1 MRYNLENVDL
11 PFSFPHLLF
20 GARARWFS
28 VFAFHGR
35 AASGLLLEFVAS
47 AKKERN
53 NTYARKKR
61 YVENFALLV
70 ARVREDQKL
79 VNALARFAR
88 QIHDSRQC
96 WFRQLSSEAFKQ
108 RFAHMLE
115 TRFHI

>member
-1 MRYNLENVDL
+1 VNLFCRQFYIIVLNVIV
-11 PFSFPHLLF
+11 LL
-20 GARARWFS
+20 
-28 VFAFHGR
+28 
-35 AASGLLLEFVAS
+35 
-47 AKKERN
+47 KIER
-53 NTYARKKR
+53 
-61 YVENFALLV
+61 ALLV
-70 ARVREDQKL
+70 ARVREDNKL

>member
-1 MRYNLENVDL
+1 MEDALHSFYAFYLFDPCFLIFLGRCFVFQRHVVNLFCRQFYIIVLNVIV
-11 PFSFPHLLF
+11 LL
-20 GARARWFS
+20 
-28 VFAFHGR
+28 
-35 AASGLLLEFVAS
+35 
-47 AKKERN
+47 KIER
-53 NTYARKKR
+53 
-61 YVENFALLV
+61 ALLV
-70 ARVREDQKL
+70 ARVREDNKL